1 LPPDETRGADDIL
14 SARSKDGRN
23 WTTTLEINLRTL
35 QAASRLD
42 AKMLGYHLKRVLRNV
57 LARRFPNAYAR
68 RLERL
73 STRVPV
79 IASRGTGATGTAVMF
94 VSRFYRDEYL
104 DDMDDV
110 ARGHFTFFGQSVDFG
125 SVAKIDWHHTIAV
138 EKDLHLWRMKLA
150 HLGFICPMLV
160 SGTTAHHQAVE
171 EILARFN
178 ASSSFAVDGCFSSY
192 WFPYSA
198 SHRILSVLSG
208 YLVARQERSLGA
220 SLVVAI
226 EAFLRRDIA
235 FVLDTIEHELKNNHV
250 ERNLAALCLY
260 YSHAEEVPTSIAA
273 RLNRDV
279 HRIILDCVLEDGLL
293 SERSAMYQGLTVM
306 ALRVFQDTPFLDA
319 ATRKLARERL
329 GLAEHAWAV
338 MSHPDG
344 EIALFNDSWF
354 GEVPPVSALMEPASM
369 ETLEVLRHAGYARLQ
384 DETCFALFDAGAI
397 GPYWNPGH
405 GHADFLAVEI
415 DLHGR
420 RFIVDPGTYQY
431 STGERRRF
439 ERSAA
444 SHNGPGWREVEPVEY
459 SGCFKVGRMSKA
471 QLTECGPVEGGYRV
485 SGALNLKRGTADRS
499 ITLRNGCLHVSD
511 RWYGNLPRPRTNL
524 LISADWKVVSCE
536 GNHLQFAQDGIIVD
550 MVIRKGRVADLCASS
565 WASHYLQARQGWLI
579 TLEPSGTA
587 ELDWDVTSSAPAPIC
602 TKEQHDVVRSP

>member
-1 LPPDETRGADDIL
+1 
-14 SARSKDGRN
+14 
-23 WTTTLEINLRTL
+23 LEINLRTL

-57 LARRFPNAYAR
+57 LARKFPNAYAR

-73 STRVPV
+73 STRVPA
-79 IASRGTGATGTAVMF
+79 IASRSTEATGTTVAF

-104 DDMDDV
+104 DDMDEV
-110 ARGHFTFFGQSVDFG
+110 ARGHFTFFGQSMDFG
-125 SVAKIDWHHTIAV
+125 NIGAINWHHTIPV

-160 SGTTAHHQAVE
+160 SGTVTHHQAVE
-171 EILARFN
+171 AILARFN
-178 ASSSFAVDGCFSSY
+178 ASNSFAVSGCFSSY

-208 YLVARQERSLGA
+208 YLVARQERTLA
-220 SLVVAI
+220 PSLVAAI
-226 EAFLRRDIA
+226 EAFLRRDVA

-306 ALRVFQDTPFLDA
+306 ALRVFRDTRFLG
-319 ATRKLARERL
+319 ATTRELACERL
-329 GLAEHAWAV
+329 ALAERAWAV

-354 GEVPPVSALMEPASM
+354 GEVPPVAALIEPPSLQP
-369 ETLEVLRHAGYARLQ
+369 LEVLPHAGYARLQ
-384 DETCFALFDAGAI
+384 DETCFVLFDAGAI

-415 DLHGR
+415 DLHGK

-439 ERSAA
+439 ERSAG
-444 SHNGPGWREVEPVEY
+444 SHNGPGWHEVEPVEY

-471 QLTECGPVEGGYRV
+471 QLTECGPLAGGHRV
-485 SGALNLKRGTADRS
+485 SGALNLKNGSADRS
-499 ITLRNGCLHVSD
+499 VMLINGCLHVSD
-511 RWYGNLPRPRTNL
+511 RWHGDIPRPRTNL
-524 LISADWKVVSCE
+524 LVTADWHVVSRKE
-536 GNHLQFAQDGIIVD
+536 NHLQFAQAGIIVD
-550 MVIRKGRVADLCASS
+550 LIIRNGYVADLRASS
-565 WASHYLQARQGWLI
+565 WASHYLQDRQGWLI
-579 TLEPSGTA
+579 TLEPCDTA
-587 ELDWDVTSSAPAPIC
+587 ELDWEVSSPIPPPIC
-602 TKEQHDVVRSP
+602 TKE